1 MSPQLSTPTV
11 ESQQQNWRILAAADV
26 AKHNTPESFWVS
38 FRGAV
43 YDVTPFLADHPGGD
57 DILLPFAGKDMGDA
71 MADEKEHVHSQSAYE
86 MLHDYKIGELGGAEK
101 TVSEDWVADVNF
113 HPENTDT
120 LSDFTRNRFLD
131 LGKPLLLQV
140 WRANFS
146 KEFYLEQ
153 VHQPRHVKDSARLF
167 GPDILEMFTRTS
179 WYVVPMVWGPI
190 TMFLATLSIMQFSDS
205 SITGQQLLKGMSN
218 PTAIVNTLSS
228 TSFAKFV
235 PCFLLGNLI
244 WTLLEYGLH
253 RFLFHIDDV
262 LPDANWA
269 LVLHFLLHGIHHY
282 LPMDRLRLVMPPLL
296 FFVLSYPFTQLG
308 HLLFPKSIANG
319 IIAGAFTFY
328 ILYDCMHYALHHTK
342 LPQYMAEMKKYHL
355 AHHYKN
361 FELGFGVTSKVWD
374 YVFGTVLPVTS
385 K

>member
-1 MSPQLSTPTV
+1 M
-11 ESQQQNWRILAAADV
+11 WID
-26 AKHNTPESFWVS
+26 NTPESFWVS
-38 FRGAV
+38 FRGSV

-71 MADEKEHVHSQSAYE
+71 MADENEHVHSQSAYE

-131 LGKPLLLQV
+131 LSKPLLLQV

-190 TMFLATLSIMQFSDS
+190 TMFLATLSIMQFSD
-205 SITGQQLLKGMSN
+205 
-218 PTAIVNTLSS
+218 
-228 TSFAKFV
+228 
-235 PCFLLGNLI
+235 
-244 WTLLEYGLH
+244 
-253 RFLFHIDDV
+253 R
-262 LPDANWA
+262 
-269 LVLHFLLHGIHHY
+269 
-282 LPMDRLRLVMPPLL
+282 
-296 FFVLSYPFTQLG
+296 
-308 HLLFPKSIANG
+308 
-319 IIAGAFTFY
+319 
-328 ILYDCMHYALHHTK
+328 
-342 LPQYMAEMKKYHL
+342 
-355 AHHYKN
+355 
-361 FELGFGVTSKVWD
+361 
-374 YVFGTVLPVTS
+374 
-385 K
+385 